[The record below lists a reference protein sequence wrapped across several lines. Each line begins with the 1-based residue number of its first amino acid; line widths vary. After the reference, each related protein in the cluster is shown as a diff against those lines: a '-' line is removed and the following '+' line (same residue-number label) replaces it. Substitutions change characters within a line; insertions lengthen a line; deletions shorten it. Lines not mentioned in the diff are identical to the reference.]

1 MERIENLIELRN
13 FLNTK
18 TDEELEKM
26 SFEFEVRYW
35 DNHWLRYDSEEQVIS
50 HITFDNG
57 WLVCHPNREGNDN
70 D

>member
-18 TDEELEKM
+18 TDEELENM
-26 SFEFEVRYW
+26 IFEFEERYW
-35 DNHWLRYDSEEQVIS
+35 DDYWLRMESTDYAIS

-57 WLVCHPNREGNDN
+57 WLVCHPYREGNDN

>member
-57 WLVCHPNREGNDN
+57 WLVCHPYREGNDN

>member
-18 TDEELEKM
+18 TEEELEKM

-35 DNHWLRYDSEEQVIS
+35 DNHWLRYDSDEQTIS

-57 WLVCHPNREGNDN
+57 WLVCHPYREGNDN

>member
-35 DNHWLRYDSEEQVIS
+35 DNHWLRYDSDEQAIS

-57 WLVCHPNREGNDN
+57 WLVCHPYREGNDN